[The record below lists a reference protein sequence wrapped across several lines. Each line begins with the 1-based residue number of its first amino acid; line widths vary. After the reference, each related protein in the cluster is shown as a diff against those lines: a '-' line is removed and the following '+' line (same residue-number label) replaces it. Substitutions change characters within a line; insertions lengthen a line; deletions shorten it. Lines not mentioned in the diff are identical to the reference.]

1 MEYRIGDQY
10 NTKSGIATIKN
21 VVNKVM
27 TGGSSYLTVAV
38 AGQEGN
44 VPVSDWVKMTESKL
58 ITKIEKV

>member
-21 VVNKVM
+21 VVKQVC
-27 TGGSSYLTVAV
+27 GGSTYLTVAV

-44 VPVSDWVKMTESKL
+44 VSANNWAKMADDKL